1 MSPRYISML
10 ALILMLLS
18 IVSYLPI
25 AIGETTAKY
34 KWTIMVY
41 VDGDNNLEG
50 AGIDDINEM
59 ELAGS
64 TNEVAIIVLFDRCP
78 GYDTSN
84 GDWTG
89 ARIYKI
95 LKDTDMSLIRSEL
108 LLDLGEVNMG
118 DPETVLFF
126 VNYTV
131 KHFPAEHYTLIFWD
145 HGNAWRSKQE
155 GMSIKGVCWDWTN
168 NNDYLTQ
175 QELRYIF
182 EKLQSTGIH
191 IDIVGF
197 DACLMQMIEVAYDFI
212 GYADI
217 VVASEEYEP
226 LDGWAYDGFL
236 IPLVT
241 NPDMTPQEL
250 ASTIV
255 KAYGDFYTNVGLTWT
270 TLSALDLGKLS
281 NVVNALNKMAR
292 ALTYEVYFYPKNAT
306 TIQSLRDK
314 SEKFCEGEFI
324 DLWHFAELINSTPG
338 FVYDPRPFAS
348 ELILTLNE
356 TVISSYAGSNHP
368 NAHGLAIYFP
378 PTVDWYLEERYWYF
392 LQTQLPLQTWWG
404 WFLDFYF
411 RTMTPTEH
419 LWLKVVTSPIITPGK
434 VVTAFVLIGF
444 GKSKIL
450 ADYLNV
456 YLVHPNGSKTSL
468 EAIGIEPGLYM
479 VSFTIPEDY
488 KYDTCSILV
497 DAYYW
502 FLSLSDISALTIS
515 KELALI
521 PSIEENVSNITKELG
536 GVAKGLENITT
547 SIDDLIKMMKAL
559 EPVIIEVKYNTVK
572 LLTRLGTMDA
582 KLDAIKDLKNE
593 NFYKFK
599 LYVLGDYKGSPFLN
613 YIKKY
618 SLNDVIV
625 LKGYVKNIF
634 EFLKDMD
641 IFVYPTLYDA
651 CPLIVFEA
659 MASGLACVVSSPKY
673 CGASEI
679 IEDNKT
685 GLFIYNPHDP
695 KEIKDK
701 LKILMDDINFLKQI
715 SQNSYEKIKSYTWEK
730 IGSRYEE
737 VFNSIVNFHF

>member
-1 MSPRYISML
+1 MSPRYTSML

-18 IVSYLPI
+18 IASYLPI

-64 TNEVAIIVLFDRCP
+64 TNEVAIIVLFDRHP

-131 KHFPAEHYTLIFWD
+131 KHFPAEHYMLVFWD

-182 EKLQSTGIH
+182 EKLKSMGIH

-255 KAYGDFYTNVGLTWT
+255 KAYGEFYTNVGLTWT
-270 TLSALDLGKLS
+270 TLSAIDLNKLP
-281 NVVNALNKMAR
+281 NVVSALNKMAR
-292 ALTYEVYFYPKNAT
+292 ALTLEVNFYPKNAT

-324 DLWHFAELINSTPG
+324 DLWHFTELINSTPG
-338 FVYDPRPFAS
+338 FVNDPRPFAS
-348 ELILTLNE
+348 ELILALNE
-356 TVISSYAGSNHP
+356 TVIASYAGSDHP

-404 WFLDFYF
+404 LFLDFYF
-411 RTMTPTEH
+411 KTMTPTEH
-419 LWLKVVTSPIITPGK
+419 LWLKVVTPPIITPGK
-434 VVTAFVLIGF
+434 VVTAFILIGF
-444 GKSKIL
+444 GKSKIF
-450 ADYLNV
+450 ADYLDV
-456 YLVHPNGSKTSL
+456 YLVHPNGSKTPL
-468 EAIGIEPGLYM
+468 EAIGIEPELYM
-479 VSFTIPEDY
+479 VSFTILEDH

-502 FLSLSDISALTIS
+502 FLGLSDVSALTIS

-521 PSIEENVSNITKELG
+521 PSIEENVGNITKELG
-536 GVAKGLENITT
+536 SIAKGLENIAT
-547 SIDDLIKMMKAL
+547 SIDDLIKMMKTL
-559 EPVIIEVKYNTVK
+559 EPVIIEVKNNTVK
-572 LLTRLGTMDA
+572 MLTGLGTMDA
-582 KLDAIKDLKNE
+582 KLDTIKDLVG
-593 NFYKFK
+593 K
-599 LYVLGDYKGSPFLN
+599 LGTTIIDVEKS
-613 YIKKY
+613 IKEDI
-618 SLNDVIV
+618 LV
-625 LKGYVKNIF
+625 LKTDIG
-634 EFLKDMD
+634 ELKA
-641 IFVYPTLYDA
+641 TLSA
-651 CPLIVFEA
+651 LEP
-659 MASGLACVVSSPKY
+659 
-673 CGASEI
+673 
-679 IEDNKT
+679 
-685 GLFIYNPHDP
+685 
-695 KEIKDK
+695 
-701 LKILMDDINFLKQI
+701 
-715 SQNSYEKIKSYTWEK
+715 KIKSIDERTATIETK
-730 IGSRYEE
+730 LE
-737 VFNSIVNFHF
+737 N